1 METVTQLLTDNLN
14 VDRFRNGD
22 LIPEART
29 NKQWIKAGK
38 NKQPAWCYYNNDPT
52 NGEKYG
58 KLYNSYAV
66 NDPRG
71 LAPQGCYI
79 PTKEEMKTLKEEFKS
94 GLAGG
99 CRLYDGFF
107 YAIGLNGYYWSF
119 AEVDT
124 YHACYTYL
132 YYLSSYLGL
141 SIGDKMFGFSVRC
154 VKEEDF

>member
-29 NKQWIKAGK
+29 DKDWIKAGK
-38 NKQPAWCYYNNDPT
+38 NKQPAWCYYNNYCI

-58 KLYNSYAV
+58 KLYNWYAV

-71 LAPQGCYI
+71 LAPEGCYI
-79 PTKEEMKTLKEEFKS
+79 PTKEEMEALKKEFKS
-94 GLAGG
+94 GLPGG
-99 CRLYDGFF
+99 LRNYDGFF
-107 YAIGLNGYYWSF
+107 SNVAYYGYWWSSTEVGTTNAWYAGIGCGSSGL
-119 AEVDT
+119 
-124 YHACYTYL
+124 YL
-132 YYLSSYLGL
+132 T
-141 SIGDKMFGFSVRC
+141 GDNKEYGFSVRC